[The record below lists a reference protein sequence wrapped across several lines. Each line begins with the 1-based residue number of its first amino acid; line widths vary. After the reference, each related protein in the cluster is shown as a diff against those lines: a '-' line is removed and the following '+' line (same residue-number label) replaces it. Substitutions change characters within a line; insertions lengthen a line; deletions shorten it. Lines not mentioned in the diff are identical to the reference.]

1 MRSGIRLP
9 RLSALGESGSCIGRC
24 PLTLD
29 FSYETVSCVMAVSV
43 DIFIGKCNVLTCME
57 VGTV

>member
-1 MRSGIRLP
+1 MSLA
-9 RLSALGESGSCIGRC
+9 SVSCIGRC
-24 PLTLD
+24 SLTWD